1 MSTQFLEKTVK
12 HINPENPFDLLFRN
26 FFETNTG
33 FLPAIEAKF
42 PHPVDIYETDLGLHF
57 EVACTGLE
65 KSDIDLSLEGDVVR
79 ISHTREKDSTST
91 GTKFIHKGIAKR
103 SFNLGYKISSK
114 YNLSKATAEMK
125 NGLLNVSVPF
135 AKSAVPR
142 ILDIA

>member
-1 MSTQFLEKTVK
+1 
-12 HINPENPFDLLFRN
+12 
-26 FFETNTG
+26 
-33 FLPAIEAKF
+33 
-42 PHPVDIYETDLGLHF
+42 
-57 EVACTGLE
+57 LE

-79 ISHTREKDSTST
+79 ISHTKEKEPTSP
-91 GTKFIHKGIAKR
+91 GAKYIHKGIAKR